1 MSEDNSVLGCWVEV
15 ELHVE
20 EGHMKANGRIRC
32 VIMRVEG
39 RNTFKTGLSSS
50 KSPFSASKPSI
61 GSGFVS

>member
-50 KSPFSASKPSI
+50 KSPSSASKPSI
-61 GSGFVS
+61 GSGFIR